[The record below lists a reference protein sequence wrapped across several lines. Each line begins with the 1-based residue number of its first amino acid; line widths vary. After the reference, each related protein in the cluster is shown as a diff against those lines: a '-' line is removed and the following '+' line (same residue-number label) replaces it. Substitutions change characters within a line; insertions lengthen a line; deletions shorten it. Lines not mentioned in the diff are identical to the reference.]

1 MVHTSSPH
9 SLHLE
14 RVNRI
19 GGANFPLFGVSVAP
33 AHTPPEL
40 SMPRPQFSTRSPSRL
55 PPFCILPSRPK
66 LSYDMSVPLPPCGVP
81 HPHCG
86 MVLDVWGRSCP
97 PHRIVVV
104 GSSSWLARSS
114 STLGGAGLP
123 LRYLRSWARSC
134 RCAHRRPG
142 WDALRRVEGWSVGR

>member
-33 AHTPPEL
+33 AHTTPEL

-66 LSYDMSVPLPPCGVP
+66 LSYDMSVPLLPAVSLILIVAWCSMRGA
-81 HPHCG
+81 G
-86 MVLDVWGRSCP
+86 LVLPIASSLL
-97 PHRIVVV
+97 

-123 LRYLRSWARSC
+123 LRYLRPWAHSC
-134 RCAHRRPG
+134 RRAHRRRG
-142 WDALRRVEGWSVGR
+142 